1 MDGTPQSTEA
11 AESERADLVAWVEDF
26 NQRQQELANRTHRIA
41 FLNGW
46 LMRGEHGDA
55 EPALGSYIVKD

>member
-1 MDGTPQSTEA
+1 MDGIPNSAET
-11 AESERADLVAWVEDF
+11 AESERAELVAWVEDF

-46 LMRGEHGDA
+46 LMRGEQP
-55 EPALGSYIVKD
+55 EPELGSYIVKD

>member
-1 MDGTPQSTEA
+1 MDGTPQSVEA
-11 AESERADLVAWVEDF
+11 AETERTELVSWVEDF

-46 LMRGEHGDA
+46 LMRGEAA
-55 EPALGSYIVKD
+55 EPEIGSYVVKD